1 MAKISHRAAKIL
13 AQRIF
18 EKISAQQKEEAL
30 VYPKAIQKMI
40 DEKEKIDLEID
51 KLRKI
56 TNHFHNKIVDK
67 GYLYSYDGIKK
78 IHLWKKR
85 NSLTNNLYGLSLKI
99 EEDIILMSE
108 IDKVSMETLEK
119 LLIAKYIKD

>member
-1 MAKISHRAAKIL
+1 MAKITHRAAKIL
-13 AQRIF
+13 AKRIF

>member
-13 AQRIF
+13 AKRII

-40 DEKEKIDLEID
+40 DEKEKIDLEIG

>member
-13 AQRIF
+13 AKRIF